1 MLPYLF
7 IQTILKIINFFI
19 KLIMKLEYT
28 TFKDGD
34 LFTLT
39 DFSCQPSLELLDR
52 KGLYKI
58 IWCKKNA
65 AKITIDGYEVN
76 LEKDQVIFCTPLN
89 VIQMDA
95 SIEGIISF
103 VFNKEFFCIQ
113 THDDQVSCNG
123 LLFFGSSQPQIV
135 SLKGKEKKLF
145 NMIFDFLDEEFS
157 IKDHMQGEMLRTLL
171 KRLLILATRM
181 IKQELPESSMPKTQ
195 IDIIRQYNLLVEE
208 HFQTLHK
215 VKDYADLLFKSP
227 KTLSNL
233 FKKYGEKSPL
243 TIINERI
250 LLEAK
255 RLFLYS
261 DKTNEEIA
269 TSLGYKDAGH
279 FSKFFKNN
287 EGLSP
292 MAFRAERQKAPF

>member
-1 MLPYLF
+1 
-7 IQTILKIINFFI
+7 
-19 KLIMKLEYT
+19 
-28 TFKDGD
+28 
-34 LFTLT
+34 
-39 DFSCQPSLELLDR
+39 
-52 KGLYKI
+52 
-58 IWCKKNA
+58 
-65 AKITIDGYEVN
+65 
-76 LEKDQVIFCTPLN
+76 
-89 VIQMDA
+89 
-95 SIEGIISF
+95 
-103 VFNKEFFCIQ
+103 
-113 THDDQVSCNG
+113 
-123 LLFFGSSQPQIV
+123 
-135 SLKGKEKKLF
+135 
-145 NMIFDFLDEEFS
+145 
-157 IKDHMQGEMLRTLL
+157 MQGEMLRTLL

-181 IKQELPESSMPKTQ
+181 VKEELPESDIPNTQ

-243 TIINERI
+243 TIINDRI

-269 TSLGYKDAGH
+269 NSLGYKDAGH

-292 MAFRAERQKAPF
+292 MAFRAERLKAPF